1 MPTSDIGFVS
11 DFIYIAF
18 SSFYYRTEIIH
29 NTGGKQMKSILI
41 LFTGLILLGLVT
53 IIAVSFMDIEP
64 NSETVTYNISSQILP

>member
-1 MPTSDIGFVS
+1 
-11 DFIYIAF
+11 
-18 SSFYYRTEIIH
+18 
-29 NTGGKQMKSILI
+29 MKSILI